1 MRLFSGPWGELRVFA
16 GEPLPVSVE
25 KMAGVPVR
33 FGARFRPALL
43 RFPKWPKWPDG
54 TYVAVWPRDAVLP
67 DLAGH
72 ASAGVQED
80 LAGVVLAELM
90 HHTCFVCAARFEAI
104 HFEAAIPVLG
114 RNLARHRFVSGCPA
128 CGSDFG
134 RSRISG
140 LAVSQLP

>member
-16 GEPLPVSVE
+16 DDALPVAVE

-43 RFPKWPKWPDG
+43 RVPQRPTWPDG
-54 TYVAVWPRDAVLP
+54 AYVAVWPKEGVLP
-67 DLAGH
+67 DLAG
-72 ASAGVQED
+72 AAAGVPED

-90 HHTCFVCAARFEAI
+90 HHTCFVCYARFEVI
-104 HFEAAIPVLG
+104 YFEAAIPVLG

-134 RSRISG
+134 RSRIGG
-140 LAVSQLP
+140 LALSQLP